1 MRRMKKYTR
10 QDGFSE
16 LSLLHAAADH
26 LGSAKALFERN
37 PRCFDSAGYLC
48 HLGAELVLKAMLLE
62 ICDEFPNEH
71 SLIKLSELI
80 QKQNTKMNYD
90 KHHLYT
96 VTMLDGFNDLRYPNP
111 SGPIEVGDDD
121 WEKIENLFDF
131 LIFML
136 PERIQDE
143 FKKLDHSVKDD
154 RILMK
159 KRKKKGI

>member
-1 MRRMKKYTR
+1 
-10 QDGFSE
+10 
-16 LSLLHAAADH
+16 
-26 LGSAKALFERN
+26 
-37 PRCFDSAGYLC
+37 
-48 HLGAELVLKAMLLE
+48 
-62 ICDEFPNEH
+62 
-71 SLIKLSELI
+71 
-80 QKQNTKMNYD
+80 
-90 KHHLYT
+90 
-96 VTMLDGFNDLRYPNP
+96 MLDGFNDLRYPNP